1 MHWRTWMDSPV
12 GRLQL
17 IATDDGLSAVLW
29 EGEDG
34 ARIGLGPVRDRD
46 DHPLL
51 QQAVRQLQEYF
62 AGDRKVFDLPMDAV
76 GTAFQK
82 DVWAALRAIPYGETR
97 SYGDIARLLGRP
109 KAFRAVGAA
118 NGRNP
123 LSIVSPCHRVIAT
136 GGGLGGFAGG
146 LEVKSR
152 LLAMERSDRA

>member
-1 MHWRTWMDSPV
+1 MQWRTWMDSPV

-17 IATDDGLSAVLW
+17 IATDDGVSAVLW

-34 ARIGLGPVRDRD
+34 SRIGQGPVQDRD
-46 DHPLL
+46 DHPVLEET
-51 QQAVRQLQEYF
+51 ARQLNEYF
-62 AGDRKVFDLPMDAV
+62 AGTRQSFDLPMDAR
-76 GTAFQK
+76 GTPFQHE
-82 DVWAALRAIPYGETR
+82 VWAALRAIPYGETR
-97 SYGDIARLLGRP
+97 SYGDIARSLGRP

-146 LEVKSR
+146 LAVKSR
-152 LLAMERSDRA
+152 LLDMERSDRP